1 MAVYHR
7 VHCCRWLWIAFIP
20 PVVPPESL
28 YVCETGSP
36 AISFEVFI
44 SFIPPR
50 PPSIHRQET
59 IFHEWLIQKTQLGE
73 ETERGCHY
81 CSPAAAAATVAELRM
96 DCGRLEK
103 RLCGFPASPFKLKRS
118 YRRHN
123 HHHRLSHAIDLP
135 IRHKR
140 KPKVMWQQ

>member
-28 YVCETGSP
+28 CVCETGSP

-73 ETERGCHY
+73 ETERGFHY
-81 CSPAAAAATVAELRM
+81 CSPAAAAAATVAELRT

-103 RLCGFPASPFKLKRS
+103 RLCGFPASSPFKLKRS
-118 YRRHN
+118 Y
-123 HHHRLSHAIDLP
+123 RLSHAIDLP
-135 IRHKR
+135 IRMPLTITNAISESPR
-140 KPKVMWQQ
+140 